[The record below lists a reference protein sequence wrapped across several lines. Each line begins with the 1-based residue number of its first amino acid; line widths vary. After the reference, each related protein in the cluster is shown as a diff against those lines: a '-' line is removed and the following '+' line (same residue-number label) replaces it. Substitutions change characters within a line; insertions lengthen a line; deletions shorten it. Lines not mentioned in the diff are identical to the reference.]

1 MNKIISNKDGILFTK
16 LSKNEYT
23 FTNSITNIN
32 LNLKEHMNLYI
43 FKHFEKFKQN
53 FLDKIHLNFI
63 NKNEGT
69 ILFLFKHFFEDVGI
83 PQYYFYK
90 YAKLEQVN
98 DNNIIINLTSN
109 NLEKNDLI
117 NDDSEEFCFD
127 KFQIKLKFVDE
138 HNITGVLYVE
148 VNENMELYN
157 FIEKI
162 IGVILTKIILILKCI
177 IENYHILN
185 IEYL

>member
-1 MNKIISNKDGILFTK
+1 MNKIISNKDGIIFTK

-23 FTNSITNIN
+23 FSNTTTNTN

-53 FLDKIHLNFI
+53 FLDKIYLNFI
-63 NKNEGT
+63 NKEEGI
-69 ILFLFKHFFEDVGI
+69 ILFLFKHFFEDIGF
-83 PQYYFYK
+83 PQYYFHK
-90 YAKLEQVN
+90 YAKIEKL
-98 DNNIIINLTSN
+98 DNENIIIDFTSN

-117 NDDSEEFCFD
+117 TDESEEFCFD
-127 KFQIKLKFVDE
+127 QFKIKLNFDDK
-138 HNITGVLYVE
+138 HNMNGVLYVE

-162 IGVILTKIILILKCI
+162 IGVILTKIILILKYI

-185 IEYL
+185 NE

>member
-1 MNKIISNKDGILFTK
+1 MSKIISNKDGIIFTK

-23 FTNSITNIN
+23 FTTTFLNSNIN
-32 LNLKEHMNLYI
+32 LKENINVYI
-43 FKHFEKFKQN
+43 FKHFDKFKQN
-53 FLDKIHLNFI
+53 FLDKIDLNFI
-63 NKNEGT
+63 NKDEGI
-69 ILFLFKHFFEDVGI
+69 ILFLFKHFFEDVGF

-90 YAKLEQVN
+90 YAKIEKLDN
-98 DNNIIINLTSN
+98 NNIIIDFISN

-117 NDDSEEFCFD
+117 TDETEEFCFD
-127 KFQIKLKFVDE
+127 KFQIKLNFDDE
-138 HNITGVLYVE
+138 HKMTGILYVE

-162 IGVILTKIILILKCI
+162 IGVILTKIILILKYI

-185 IEYL
+185 NE